1 MHHTI
6 IYSIILIVILFII
19 IYINNTFYLEGYT
32 MLPNLSFTNSNPQN
46 TIVSLN
52 NNSSLQTT
60 CELSCDN
67 YDDLYPQNGCVGFSS
82 NIANGTGKSGTCTF
96 YNNES
101 KLSFENID
109 QVKYN
114 TNSNL
119 YIK

>member
-1 MHHTI
+1 
-6 IYSIILIVILFII
+6 
-19 IYINNTFYLEGYT
+19 

-60 CELSCDN
+60 CEISCDN